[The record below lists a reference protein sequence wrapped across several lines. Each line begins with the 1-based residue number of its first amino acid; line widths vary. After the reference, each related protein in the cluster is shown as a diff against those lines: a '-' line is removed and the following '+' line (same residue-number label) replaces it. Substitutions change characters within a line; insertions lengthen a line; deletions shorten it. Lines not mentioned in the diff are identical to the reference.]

1 MPDTPD
7 FYEYLPGSDRYSL
20 SDMGELAVRLGSLS
34 TYDRRGEV
42 VWTEDWGHGY
52 SMYSFYLDGTGAA
65 VHLEAGYVDITDYT
79 LKLIAGSTGVHT
91 ARLFK
96 FWGGWVGDKLGFE
109 TAFFIRGAANYV
121 YLIFDRYKNNVDRQ
135 GGIRVKPSNGELSI
149 RNNTGS
155 YTVIDTL
162 GNLALPYNVFHYAKL
177 CCNFET
183 NKYMRLLF
191 NQKSYNLSSYDLYN
205 VACGGDNY
213 YGLYIEVEGRSG
225 YNDTVNI
232 SHFILTANEP

>member
-1 MPDTPD
+1 
-7 FYEYLPGSDRYSL
+7 
-20 SDMGELAVRLGSLS
+20 MGELAVRLGSLS

-42 VWTEDWGHGY
+42 LWSEDWSHGY

-65 VHLEAGYVDITDYT
+65 VHLDAGYVDITDYT

-96 FWGGWVGDKLGFE
+96 YFGGWLGDKLGIE
-109 TAFFIRGAANYV
+109 TAFFIQAAANYV
-121 YLIFDRYKNNVDRQ
+121 YLIFSRFKNNVDTI
-135 GGIRVKPSNGELSI
+135 GGIRVKPSTGELAI
-149 RNNTGS
+149 RNNTGG

-162 GNLALPYNVFHYAKL
+162 GNLALPINVFHYAKL

-183 NKYMRLLF
+183 HKYMRLLF
-191 NQKSYNLSSYDLYN
+191 NQKSYNLSSYNLYQ
-205 VACGGDNY
+205 VASGSDNY
-213 YGLYIEVEGRSG
+213 YFLYIEVDGRGG